1 MKLKGFTLIELII
14 VIAIIGILAAIAV
27 PVYKSYS
34 DRARASELPL
44 NLKEIVKLQLTWSYD
59 PASKGKYALLF
70 NTIGY
75 KTSRRTFASSPTGC
89 ENSNIMEN
97 STTNKYACGN
107 YYAYSTGN
115 AEGGVTCE
123 DSGIGNFSWAEAI
136 SDQFLRTE
144 DLAGCMTENFSYKHG
159 SGN

>member
-27 PVYKSYS
+27 PVYQSYTN
-34 DRARASELPL
+34 RARTSELPL
-44 NLKEIVKLQLTWSYD
+44 NLKEIVKLQLTWRYD
-59 PASKGKYALLF
+59 PASKGRFAIIF

-75 KTSRRTFASSPTGC
+75 KTSRGTFASSPSGC
-89 ENSNIMEN
+89 ENSHITEN
-97 STTNKYACGN
+97 TTSNNYACGN

-136 SDQFLRTE
+136 SDKFLRT
-144 DLAGCMTENFSYKHG
+144 LYKTP
-159 SGN
+159 